1 MLLLTLGEYCV
12 LETSPL
18 GNLPQSSQ
26 LELSSPSSEC
36 SSIPIIILSM
46 QRCEIN
52 KADVHL
58 PYYTADGKALF
69 RAFSCPWPRTAPRT
83 QHTSAKVNGNND
95 NFLIVHFQNSVQSF
109 LRVRDKL

>member
-18 GNLPQSSQ
+18 GNLPQYSQ
-26 LELSSPSSEC
+26 LELFSPASEC

-52 KADVHL
+52 KVDVHL

-69 RAFSCPWPRTAPRT
+69 RVFS
-83 QHTSAKVNGNND
+83 
-95 NFLIVHFQNSVQSF
+95 
-109 LRVRDKL
+109 